1 MCLFCD
7 MLEGKVPM
15 DVVRETGQSV
25 AFRDINPQAPTH
37 VLVIP
42 RRHVENLGALAEYP
56 EELADVVALGAS
68 VGGGGGAGG
77 RVPAWSPTRGS
88 SPGRRCSTLTCTCSA
103 AGGWPGRPAEDGRRR
118 HRFGCVPSR
127 T

>member
-7 MLEGKVPM
+7 MLEGTVPM

-56 EELADVVALGAS
+56 EELADLVWLGAA
-68 VGGGGGAGG
+68 VAEEEGLEAGYRMVANTGEQAGQTVFHAHLHVLGG
-77 RVPAWSPTRGS
+77 RRLSWP
-88 SPGRRCSTLTCTCSA
+88 PG
-103 AGGWPGRPAEDGRRR
+103 
-118 HRFGCVPSR
+118 
-127 T
+127 

>member
-15 DVVRETGQSV
+15 DVVRETGESV

-68 VGGGGGAGG
+68 VAEEAGLEAGFRMVANAGELAGQTVFHAHLHVLGG
-77 RVPAWSPTRGS
+77 RAMTWP
-88 SPGRRCSTLTCTCSA
+88 PG
-103 AGGWPGRPAEDGRRR
+103 
-118 HRFGCVPSR
+118 
-127 T
+127 

>member
-42 RRHVENLGALAEYP
+42 RRHVENLGALTEYP
-56 EELADVVALGAS
+56 EELADLVALGAS
-68 VGGGGGAGG
+68 VAEEEGLEEGYRMVANTGELAGQTVFHAHLHVLGG
-77 RVPAWSPTRGS
+77 RRLSWP
-88 SPGRRCSTLTCTCSA
+88 PG
-103 AGGWPGRPAEDGRRR
+103 
-118 HRFGCVPSR
+118 
-127 T
+127 

>member
-7 MLEGKVPM
+7 MLEGTVPM

-56 EELADVVALGAS
+56 EELADLVSLGAS
-68 VGGGGGAGG
+68 VAEEEGLEAGYRMVANTGEQAGQTVLHAHLHVLGG
-77 RVPAWSPTRGS
+77 RRLSWP
-88 SPGRRCSTLTCTCSA
+88 PG
-103 AGGWPGRPAEDGRRR
+103 
-118 HRFGCVPSR
+118 
-127 T
+127 

>member
-1 MCLFCD
+1 MAKIAAMCLFCD

-42 RRHVENLGALAEYP
+42 RRHVPDLGALAEYP
-56 EELADVVALGAS
+56 EELADLVALAAAVAEEEGLDEGYRLVANTGALAQQS
-68 VGGGGGAGG
+68 VFHAHLHVLGG
-77 RVPAWSPTRGS
+77 RAMEWP
-88 SPGRRCSTLTCTCSA
+88 PG
-103 AGGWPGRPAEDGRRR
+103 
-118 HRFGCVPSR
+118 
-127 T
+127 

>member
-42 RRHVENLGALAEYP
+42 RRHVENLGALAGYP

-68 VGGGGGAGG
+68 VAEEAGLEAGFRMVANAGELAGQTVFHAHLHVLGG
-77 RVPAWSPTRGS
+77 RRMAWP
-88 SPGRRCSTLTCTCSA
+88 PG
-103 AGGWPGRPAEDGRRR
+103 
-118 HRFGCVPSR
+118 
-127 T
+127 

>member
-56 EELADVVALGAS
+56 EELSDLVVLGAALAEEHNLEAGYRM
-68 VGGGGGAGG
+68 VANTGALAGQTVFHAHLHVLGG
-77 RVPAWSPTRGS
+77 RRMAWP
-88 SPGRRCSTLTCTCSA
+88 PG
-103 AGGWPGRPAEDGRRR
+103 
-118 HRFGCVPSR
+118 
-127 T
+127 

>member
-7 MLEGKVPM
+7 MIEGTVPM

-56 EELADVVALGAS
+56 EELADLVALGAS
-68 VGGGGGAGG
+68 VAEEEGLEAGYRMVANTGEQAGQTVFHAHLHLLGG
-77 RVPAWSPTRGS
+77 RRLSWP
-88 SPGRRCSTLTCTCSA
+88 PG
-103 AGGWPGRPAEDGRRR
+103 
-118 HRFGCVPSR
+118 
-127 T
+127 

>member
-15 DVVRETGQSV
+15 DVVRETGESV

-56 EELADVVALGAS
+56 EELADLVALGAS
-68 VGGGGGAGG
+68 LVEEQGLAAGFRMVANTGELAGQTVFHAHLHVLGG
-77 RVPAWSPTRGS
+77 RRMAWP
-88 SPGRRCSTLTCTCSA
+88 PG
-103 AGGWPGRPAEDGRRR
+103 
-118 HRFGCVPSR
+118 
-127 T
+127 

>member
-42 RRHVENLGALAEYP
+42 RRHVENLGALTEYP
-56 EELADVVALGAS
+56 EELADLVALGAS
-68 VGGGGGAGG
+68 VAEEEGLEAGYRMVANTGELAGQTVFHAHLHVLGG
-77 RVPAWSPTRGS
+77 RRLSWP
-88 SPGRRCSTLTCTCSA
+88 PG
-103 AGGWPGRPAEDGRRR
+103 
-118 HRFGCVPSR
+118 
-127 T
+127 

>member
-7 MLEGKVPM
+7 MLEGKIPM

-25 AFRDINPQAPTH
+25 AVRDINPQAPTH

-68 VGGGGGAGG
+68 LAEEQGLEAGFRMVANTGELAGQTVFHAHLHVLGG
-77 RVPAWSPTRGS
+77 RRMAWP
-88 SPGRRCSTLTCTCSA
+88 PG
-103 AGGWPGRPAEDGRRR
+103 
-118 HRFGCVPSR
+118 
-127 T
+127 

>member
-56 EELADVVALGAS
+56 EELADLVSLGGSVAEEEGLGAGYRM
-68 VGGGGGAGG
+68 VANTGEQAGQTVLHAHLHVLGG
-77 RVPAWSPTRGS
+77 RRLSWP
-88 SPGRRCSTLTCTCSA
+88 PG
-103 AGGWPGRPAEDGRRR
+103 
-118 HRFGCVPSR
+118 
-127 T
+127 

>member
-7 MLEGKVPM
+7 MLEGRVPM

-25 AFRDINPQAPTH
+25 AFRDINPQSPTH

-56 EELADVVALGAS
+56 EELADLVALGVS
-68 VGGGGGAGG
+68 VAEEAGLEAGYRMVANTGEMAGQTVFHAHLHVLGG
-77 RVPAWSPTRGS
+77 RRFAWP
-88 SPGRRCSTLTCTCSA
+88 PG
-103 AGGWPGRPAEDGRRR
+103 
-118 HRFGCVPSR
+118 
-127 T
+127 

>member
-42 RRHVENLGALAEYP
+42 RVHAADIASLAATSPEIAAALLVETRRIAESEGHESYRLVFNTGEDAGQTVFHAHGHVLAGRALTWP
-56 EELADVVALGAS
+56 
-68 VGGGGGAGG
+68 
-77 RVPAWSPTRGS
+77 
-88 SPGRRCSTLTCTCSA
+88 PG
-103 AGGWPGRPAEDGRRR
+103 
-118 HRFGCVPSR
+118 
-127 T
+127 